1 MYCLN
6 DQQIDFILNDIRA
19 RGVKLEDLQLNL
31 LDHVCILIEQ
41 NLEENGDFERYYFSV
56 IKRFYREELQE
67 IEEETIL
74 LLTYK
79 NYFAMKKT
87 MILSGAFSVTAFIG
101 SSICKIFLSN
111 FTDFLMF
118 LGFVSFVFL
127 FLPLLFIVK
136 IRETTIRQD
145 RLVLASGSI
154 AGLLYF
160 LCMLLKFL
168 GPKWPKFLGAAWPHM
183 DIIWL
188 TIWLIAL
195 SVALF
200 VFVPAYFF
208 AGIRKPETKTN
219 TIAISIL
226 LVAFIGT
233 QFRFTSLQPFR
244 QAKQTVTMKD
254 NAHQSPVLRRTT
266 S

>member
-1 MYCLN
+1 MYCLSE
-6 DQQIDFILNDIRA
+6 QQIDFILDDIRA
-19 RGVKLEDLQLNL
+19 RGISMEALQLNL

-41 NLEENGDFERYYFSV
+41 NLDEKGDFERYYHSV
-56 IKRFYREELQE
+56 IKQFYRQELRE
-67 IEEETIL
+67 IEKETIL

-79 NYFAMKKT
+79 NHFAMKKT
-87 MILSGAFSVTAFIG
+87 MIISGAFSVAAFIG
-101 SSICKIFLSN
+101 SSIGKIFLSN
-111 FTDFLMF
+111 LTDFMMF

-127 FLPLLFIVK
+127 FLPLVFIVK
-136 IRETTIRQD
+136 IRETSVRQD
-145 RLVLASGSI
+145 KLVLASGSI

-160 LCMLLKFL
+160 FCMLLKFL
-168 GPKWPKFLGAAWPHM
+168 GSSWPKFLGTAWPHM

-208 AGIRKPETKTN
+208 AGIRKPEIKTN

-233 QFRFTSLQPFR
+233 QFRFTSLKPFR
-244 QAKQTVTMKD
+244 ETKQTVIVKD
-254 NAHQSPVLRRTT
+254 NYHHSPVLRSTT

>member
-1 MYCLN
+1 MYCLSE
-6 DQQIDFILNDIRA
+6 QQIDFILDDIRA
-19 RGVKLEDLQLNL
+19 KGITMESLQISL

-41 NLEENGDFERYYFSV
+41 NLDEKGDFERYYRSV
-56 IKRFYREELQE
+56 IKQFYRQELQE
-67 IEEETIL
+67 IEKETNL
-74 LLTYK
+74 LLYYK
-79 NYFAMKKT
+79 NHSAMKKT
-87 MILSGAFSVTAFIG
+87 MMISGAFSVAAFIG

-127 FLPLLFIVK
+127 FLPLVFIVK
-136 IRETTIRQD
+136 IRETSVRQD

-160 LCMLLKFL
+160 FCMLLKFL
-168 GPKWPKFLGAAWPHM
+168 GSSWPKFLGTAWPHI

-208 AGIRKPETKTN
+208 AGIRRPETKTN

-233 QFRFTSLQPFR
+233 QFRFTSLMPFR
-244 QAKQTVTMKD
+244 QTKQTVTMKEKT
-254 NAHQSPVLRRTT
+254 HQAPVLRSTT